1 MDALFVCPDC
11 ELPRAPYLGS
21 LCPVCQQWR
30 DDKFALM
37 EEEHQ
42 EKLLRRER
50 RRMPPG
56 QRFAEDLSDMVK
68 AIERSQR

>member
-1 MDALFVCPDC
+1 MDALFTCPDC
-11 ELPRAPYLGS
+11 ELPRAPRPDS
-21 LCPVCQQWR
+21 LCPVCAEWR
-30 DDKFALM
+30 ADKFALM

-42 EKLLRRER
+42 EKLLRREC

-68 AIERSQR
+68 AIERSRR